1 MIHPAR
7 LLLHNPMR
15 RIRQCCGLWLMLA
28 GLIWPH
34 GLCAAERPQCRDTA
48 AEPVDF
54 AALMPDLTMRL
65 QDGAIL
71 QLAGLAPLYT
81 LPQAQRDFAETFSAT
96 LKDRAVFAKISPQS
110 DRWGRRTAFVLFE
123 DEHQHL
129 ALLNSFILAQGFGR
143 FKPDAEAAPCRSEML
158 KAESEARNS
167 HKGLWADGTLS
178 LYPAD
183 LPDIWHEAGASG
195 LDGTFIIVEGQVR
208 RSGLGAAHAFLDFG
222 DKNTPNGFSVTILKK
237 NLKSFE
243 HEGMAPDKLTGHT
256 LRVRGVLDMRFGPHM
271 ELTSP
276 DAVERV
282 D

>member
-1 MIHPAR
+1 MLTPPALALQNRTAHIHR
-7 LLLHNPMR
+7 S
-15 RIRQCCGLWLMLA
+15 CGLWLMLA
-28 GLIWPH
+28 GLIWAH
-34 GLCAAERPQCRDTA
+34 GLCAAERPICNDKG
-48 AEPVDF
+48 AEPIGI
-54 AALMPDLTMRL
+54 AALMPDLTLRL
-65 QDGAIL
+65 QDGQSL

-96 LKDRAVFAKISPQS
+96 LKDRAVFAKMSAQN
-110 DRWGRRTAFVLFE
+110 DRWGRRSAFVFFE
-123 DEHQHL
+123 DETQHL
-129 ALLNSFILAQGFGR
+129 ALLNSFILARGFGR
-143 FKPDAEAAPCRSEML
+143 FKPDAEAAPCRTELL
-158 KAESEARNS
+158 KAESEARNN

-183 LPDIWHEAGASG
+183 ISDIWHEAATSA

-208 RSGLGAAHAFLDFG
+208 RSGLGFTRAFLDFG

-243 HEGMAPDKLTGHT
+243 HEGMAPDKLTGHI
-256 LRVRGVLDMRFGPHM
+256 LRIRGVLDMRYGAHM